1 MRISKLEAVAWLCVG
16 GLAIRA
22 AFGGDCLLWQLLT

>member
-1 MRISKLEAVAWLCVG
+1 MRMGKLEAVIWLCVG

-22 AFGGDCLLWQLLT
+22 ALGGDCLLWQLLT